1 MPKRFLTLIHQ
12 DDTSLFP
19 LSKKEIEEKEAI
31 LSGAFS
37 GEMDKNSSTLFSPT
51 LRLNSELGDFTDHE
65 LLNIA
70 LLEKERLSTNIPRS
84 YEKRFEPEIA
94 LISSSQEFIDD
105 FISIYGGILDLVP
118 IRLSLEQIKDLEIK
132 RTSEKRLEVTFKEPF
147 PIDPELCD
155 SCRRCSTRCPQDAIS
170 PSLKIDFSRCDF
182 CKGCIEVCERGAIDL
197 HRIREKGF
205 ILDEIIVQRDIRDIL
220 PEFPFDI
227 YMHDDLEGLFKK
239 IGTFSIEEGI
249 IHNVEYCSFDPRLK
263 VGCKRCISFCKNNA
277 IKTDE
282 RGIRIEYESC
292 IECGN
297 CVSACPTG
305 GMELSRFRDESFLRY
320 FKGLKARKKRIV
332 IGHEK
337 ELRDLWWKSL
347 DLRFKDAFFLEHPN
361 PFSLNHFHLLV
372 LFASGFKRIFILKE
386 DKKFEGEPPIF
397 KEISFFNEFIKKLT
411 GDERAVSVL
420 NQKDLIKGLREDDE
434 KFNESPF
441 GLLSKPFEGR
451 RSAFREILKPV
462 FSKIQKARGRIETEV
477 FSGLS
482 INDSCSL
489 CLSCLNVCYQDAL
502 RASEKE
508 LSLSFLEI
516 NCTNC
521 RACLKIC
528 PEKAISL
535 DEGLFLSRDIFRE
548 KVLLRD
554 EPIRCKRCGRVFSNK
569 RSFERAIGIL
579 EKSGTY
585 DQGMLSALYLCE
597 DCRVRSMFEE
607 LLK

>member
-1 MPKRFLTLIHQ
+1 MAKRFLSLIKQ
-12 DDTSLFP
+12 DDATIAP
-19 LSKKEIEEKEAI
+19 LSEKEIQEKGAL

-37 GEMDKNSSTLFSPT
+37 GEMDENSSTPFSPT
-51 LRLNSELGDFTDHE
+51 LRLNSELGDFPDHE

-118 IRLSLEQIKDLEIK
+118 IRLSVEQIKEIDIK
-132 RTSEKRLEVTFKEPF
+132 RTSDKRLEITFKEPF
-147 PIDPELCD
+147 PIDQALCD
-155 SCRRCSTRCPQDAIS
+155 LCRKCSTKCPQDAIS
-170 PSLKIDFSRCDF
+170 PDLIIDFSRCDF
-182 CKGCIEVCERGAIDL
+182 CKGCVDACERGAIDL
-197 HRIREKGF
+197 HRITEKGV
-205 ILDEIIVQRDIRDIL
+205 ILDEIIVKRDIRDIL

-227 YMHDDLEGLFKK
+227 YVHDELEGLFKK

-282 RGIRIEYESC
+282 KGIRIEYESC

-320 FKGLKARKKRIV
+320 FKGLKVRKKRIV

-347 DLRFKDAFFLEHPN
+347 DLRFKDTFFLEHPN
-361 PFSLNHFHLLV
+361 PFSLNHFHFLV
-372 LFASGFKRIFILKE
+372 LFGSGFNRIFILKE
-386 DKKFEGEPPIF
+386 DEKLESEPPIF
-397 KEISFFNEFIKKLT
+397 KEISFFNELIKKIK
-411 GDERAVSVL
+411 GDEGYVSIL
-420 NQKDLIKGLREDDE
+420 NRKGLIKRFKEDDE
-434 KFNESPF
+434 KGKESPF
-441 GLLSKPFEGR
+441 GLLSTPFEGR
-451 RSAFREILKPV
+451 RGAFREMLKTV
-462 FSKIQKARGRIETEV
+462 FSKIQKPRERIETDV

-482 INDSCSL
+482 LSDSCSL
-489 CLSCLNVCYQDAL
+489 CLSCLNVCYQGAL
-502 RASEKE
+502 KTNEKE
-508 LSLSFLEI
+508 LSISFTEI

-521 RACLKIC
+521 RACLEIC
-528 PEKAISL
+528 PENAISL
-535 DEGLFLSRDIFRE
+535 DEGLFLSRDIFKE

-554 EPIRCKRCGRVFSNK
+554 EPVKCKRCGKVFSNK
-569 RSFERAIGIL
+569 RSFEKAIGIL
-579 EKSGTY
+579 KKSGIY
-585 DQGMLSALYLCE
+585 DQRMLSALYLCE

-607 LLK
+607 ILK